1 MKTLDMR
8 EARLYGEKEI
18 DEITK
23 PDLDKIQCGSCVHKG
38 AFFECPQ
45 YGDEDGLI
53 PDDIA
58 YHGAVCP
65 HYQPKK

>member
-23 PDLDKIQCGSCVHKG
+23 SDLDKIQCGSCVHKG
-38 AFFECPQ
+38 AFFECPK

-53 PDDIA
+53 PE
-58 YHGAVCP
+58 VL
-65 HYQPKK
+65 